1 MLDLLVSALEFNR
14 GETRLAYR
22 PVDWGA
28 FLKLA
33 DEEHLT
39 LGVGARNL
47 PDLPDPVKRE
57 IAERRSRNAVRM
69 ERIREAYRAI
79 AARFQNEGIEH
90 VVLKGFSHWPCYV
103 ADPVDRPQ
111 YDLDLW
117 CRPADMERARA
128 VLRDLGY
135 EPLFEEN
142 GVPVDH
148 LPPMTMKNGWHW
160 RGDYFDPDMPVSVEL
175 HFRLWDA
182 STEHL
187 DLPGLGEF
195 WDRRTLRNVGDFC
208 FPALDRVDTVAYA
221 ALHFL
226 RHLLRGDFRLCH
238 PYELAHFL
246 DHTAGW
252 DDFWRRWR
260 GVHDE
265 PLRRLQ
271 AVAFQLSASWFN
283 CRLPA
288 HVAEEYAQLPE
299 PTRNW
304 FTELSRAPL
313 VGKERPN
320 KNELWLHLS
329 LLHSTASRV
338 AVAKRRL
345 LPRTHRARYAP
356 HIPESSTTRRI
367 RWARRVFQVRFTV
380 SRLRH
385 HVRAL
390 VPTLSGGLRWWLS
403 GTEFDP
409 QFARFLGSAAL
420 FNCGLSVF
428 FLLFNL
434 LLLRRGMHEDMVGAV
449 AAAMS
454 IGNISGTLPGAFLL
468 RRFGLSRV
476 LATAFAGISAMCA
489 LRVLIPSPYA
499 LIGSAFLGG
508 VMFASYAVSIPPA
521 VAQFTTERSRRMGF
535 SIVFASG
542 IGVGIIAA
550 LVGSRLPAFLDRWP
564 ALSGFSLEA
573 TLLAACGLAAL
584 GAIPASKLRT
594 RESVSMSP
602 ESEARKIYPRDPA
615 VHRMLGAL
623 LMWNLATG
631 AFNPFFNVYFVKE
644 LGLSLSSIGTLFA
657 AGQAVQV
664 ASLMIAPA
672 ILRRFGSITGLAGM
686 QCMTALSL
694 AALALGPAG
703 SIAGLMY
710 TIYVATQ
717 YMSEPGIYSLLMERV
732 ATQERSGASA
742 LNFLIVFG
750 GQAIAAAIAGMAVRR
765 YGYRVVLALAGLAAL
780 FAGLMMRGL
789 FENRASSLSKTVP
802 ISRT

>member
-1 MLDLLVSALEFNR
+1 MLHHLVSALEFDR
-14 GETRLAYR
+14 VGDRFGGASF
-22 PVDWGA
+22 DWKA
-28 FLKLA
+28 FLRVA

-39 LGVGARNL
+39 LGVGARNFAEV
-47 PDLPDPVKRE
+47 PESIQQE
-57 IAERRSRNAVRM
+57 IVSRRAKNVVRM
-69 ERIREAYRAI
+69 DRIRSSYRAI
-79 AARFQNEGIEH
+79 SEQFRREGVEH

-117 CRPADMERARA
+117 CRPEDILRARGA
-128 VLRDLGY
+128 LTGLGY

-148 LPPMTMKNGWHW
+148 LPPMTLKNGWQW
-160 RGDYFDPDMPVSVEL
+160 RGDYFDADMPASVEL
-175 HFRLWDA
+175 HFRLWDP

-187 DLPGLGEF
+187 ELRGLGEF
-195 WDRRTLRNVGDFC
+195 WDRRTNRNVGDFS

-226 RHLLRGDFRLCH
+226 RHLLRGDFRLYH

-271 AVAFQLSASWFN
+271 AVAFQLAANWFH

-288 HVAEEYAQLPE
+288 YVAEESAQLPE
-299 PTRNW
+299 RTQQW
-304 FTELSRAPL
+304 FSELARSPL
-313 VGKERPN
+313 EAKVRPN

-329 LLHSTASRV
+329 LLNSNADRI

-345 LPRTHRARYAP
+345 LPKTHRTRYAP
-356 HIPESSTTRRI
+356 HIPESSTTRRV
-367 RWARRVFQVRFTV
+367 RWARRVFQVRFTL

-385 HVRAL
+385 HARAL
-390 VPTLSGGLRWWLS
+390 APTFTGGLRWWLS
-403 GTEFDP
+403 GSEFDP
-409 QFARFLGSAAL
+409 QFVRFLSAAAL
-420 FNCGLSVF
+420 FNCGMSVF
-428 FLLFNL
+428 FLFFNV
-434 LLLRRGMHEDMVGAV
+434 LLLRRGLHEDMVGAV

-454 IGNISGTLPGAFLL
+454 IGNISGTLPGAYLL

-476 LATAFAGISAMCA
+476 LATAFGGIAAMCA
-489 LRVLIPSPYA
+489 LRVLFPSPVV
-499 LIGSAFLGG
+499 LLGSAFVGG
-508 VMFASYAVSIPPA
+508 AMFASYAVSIPLA

-542 IGVGIIAA
+542 IGVGVLSGLI
-550 LVGSRLPAFLDRWP
+550 GSRLPGLLERWP
-564 ALSGFSLEA
+564 GLSGFSLET
-573 TLLAACGLAAL
+573 TLLAACAVAAL
-584 GAIPASKLRT
+584 GAIPASKLRIL
-594 RESVSMSP
+594 ESALLGT
-602 ESEARKIYPRDPA
+602 EADGQKIYPRDPA
-615 VHRMLGAL
+615 VHRMLAAL
-623 LMWNLATG
+623 LIWYLATG

-644 LGLSLSSIGTLFA
+644 LGLSLSSVGILFA

-664 ASLMIAPA
+664 ASLLIAPA
-672 ILRRFGSITGLAGM
+672 LLRRFGAITGLAGM

-703 SIAGLMY
+703 PIAGFIY
-710 TIYVATQ
+710 TAYVATQ

-732 ATQERSGASA
+732 TPQERSGTSA

-750 GQAIAAAIAGMAVRR
+750 GQALAAAVAGMAMRR
-765 YGYRVVLALAGLAAL
+765 FGYRVVLALAGLGAL
-780 FAGLMMRGL
+780 LAGLMMRGL
-789 FENRASSLSKTVP
+789 FENRESSLSKTVP
-802 ISRT
+802 IS